1 MPGLYVLRATQTEAL
16 AHALI
21 ARLRA
26 QPRPGVLAPQNIVVA
41 HVGLGAWLKQAMATL
56 PGPDGTPGIAANLK
70 FEVPFEWLS
79 RLKRTLLGPH
89 VVEAQAWRREALRW
103 RIHALLPGLDEPA
116 VRGYLQAQP
125 VGGPGRFELAD
136 HLAGLYTQ
144 YLVYRRD
151 WLAAAERGTESHWQ
165 ARLWR
170 QLVAAERR
178 PHRGHQIGEL
188 LAALAR
194 AHSPAPD
201 PRLEPL
207 HLFGLN
213 HLPPDTW
220 SVLRALTR
228 HCAIHLYLLDP
239 VQGWWGDLERPA
251 VAARRQLFSPPAA
264 WPDSG
269 ESPHALVAALGR
281 AGQQFHAQLLE
292 CEVREELEL
301 PAFEPQV
308 PGLLGRLQQSIQ
320 RLLPAFC
327 GMPIAAPEQW
337 LAARTDRSLRVHV
350 CHTRLRELQVLRDAL
365 LDLLAAHPELHPR
378 DIVVMAP
385 AIGEYAELIPAVFGA
400 IGAPPTAQQRRL
412 PYHLADRALL
422 RLHPLLAQFERLLS
436 FDQTR
441 LTHGEVLDL
450 MAQPAIARRLGLDA
464 GGLDTLATWL
474 SASRVAWGFD
484 AAMKTT
490 FGAAAEPRQTWSWA
504 LDRLF
509 MGYLSGA
516 DPEFASFAGIHP
528 LPGVTEP
535 STALLGALDLLL
547 ERLADWRD
555 GLSRQLPLSRWSRW
569 LETRVEGLFAADPA
583 DPDESEALALLH
595 GACAA
600 LAEQAD
606 NAAQD
611 PPVGI
616 AEVRTAL
623 RDLLAESPARQS
635 FLRGAITFCGMVPA
649 RVIPFEVV
657 CLLGLNE
664 GEFPRQAVAGGLN
677 LIEEHPR
684 PGDRHTRDEDQYLFL
699 EALMSARRALH
710 LSFLGRDPLTDEPGN
725 PATPLAE
732 LLDLL
737 AREHGPP
744 APGRPLPWRIEHAL
758 QPFAPRYF
766 QPRQNR
772 PAAGVR
778 RGRQTIG
785 QDPAPAGPGR
795 LDDAPDPALFTYA
808 AAVAP
813 AGDPRA
819 TVTPFVPDPQ
829 ARVAERA
836 EHGVRMPLPLPEL
849 LSWLRDAPRYSLRQ
863 GLKLSLDAL
872 DERQPAES
880 ERLEARLPPLDA
892 VPLRL
897 FERLRRTGSGSAPPQ
912 APPWLADSGLLPPG
926 LPGALAWATVRD
938 QAEDALETLR
948 QRAPGLLGTS
958 RQRLP
963 VVLAVP
969 ALRGE
974 LRCFVGTD
982 GSWTL
987 LGARLAKPAEHRHL
1001 LPLWAQYAVLRLQR
1015 PEQPVH
1021 ALLLCGDSKG
1031 KAVFDPR
1038 PVRWAERP
1046 LTQLR
1051 TQLSWLCAQVDAAR
1065 QQPSWWFPHTAWKW
1079 LGGRTPEARRAT
1091 GLMAWRGVREHP
1103 GESAY
1108 QPPYAAWIAR
1118 GHDFLDPEA
1127 AAHPVFAALA
1137 THLQALVE
1145 EA

>member
-1 MPGLYVLRATQTEAL
+1 M
-16 AHALI
+16 
-21 ARLRA
+21 
-26 QPRPGVLAPQNIVVA
+26 LAPQNIVVA
-41 HVGLGAWLKQAMATL
+41 HAGLGAWLKQAMATL
-56 PGPDGTPGIAANLK
+56 PGPAGSPGIAANLK

-103 RIHALLPGLDEPA
+103 RIHALLPELDEAA

-125 VGGPGRFELAD
+125 VDGPGRFELAD
-136 HLAGLYTQ
+136 HLAGVYTQ

-151 WLAAAERGTESHWQ
+151 WLAAAERGAEPHWQ

-178 PHRGHQIGEL
+178 PHRGHQISAL
-188 LAALAR
+188 LAALGR
-194 AHSPAPD
+194 SPGHLPD
-201 PRLEPL
+201 RRLEPL

-220 SVLRALTR
+220 SVLRALAR

-251 VAARRQLFSPPAA
+251 VAARRQLLRPATLSG
-264 WPDSG
+264 SG

-281 AGQQFHAQLLE
+281 AGQQFQAQLLE

-301 PAFEPQV
+301 PALEAQV

-327 GMPIAAPEQW
+327 GTPIGTAGQW
-337 LAARTDRSLRVHV
+337 FAARADSSLRVHV

-365 LDLLAAHPELHPR
+365 LGLLAAHPELHPR

-400 IGAPPTAQQRRL
+400 VGAPPTALQRRL

-436 FDQTR
+436 FDQVR
-441 LTHGEVLDL
+441 MTHGEVLDL
-450 MAQPAIARRLGLDA
+450 LAQPAIARRLGLDA
-464 GGLDTLATWL
+464 GGLATLEAWL

-484 AAMKTT
+484 GAMKTA
-490 FGAAAEPRQTWSWA
+490 FGAAAEHRQTWSWA

-535 STALLGALDLLL
+535 ATTLLGALDLLL
-547 ERLADWRD
+547 ERLADWRA
-555 GLSRQLPLSRWSRW
+555 GLSRQRPLSRWSRW
-569 LETRVEGLFAADPA
+569 LETRIEGLFAADPA

-600 LAEQAD
+600 LAEQAE

-611 PPVGI
+611 PLVGI

-664 GEFPRQAVAGGLN
+664 GEFPRPATASGLN
-677 LIEEHPR
+677 LIEEQPR
-684 PGDRHTRDEDQYLFL
+684 PGDRNTRDEDQYLFL

-710 LSFLGRDPLTDEPGN
+710 LSFLGRDPHTDEPGN

-737 AREHGPP
+737 AREHGPL
-744 APGRPLPWRIEHAL
+744 APGLPPPWRIEHAL

-766 QPRQNR
+766 QPREAA
-772 PAAGVR
+772 PAAGAR
-778 RGRQTIG
+778 RTRHP
-785 QDPAPAGPGR
+785 PAPAEAMRSPPSPPS
-795 LDDAPDPALFTYA
+795 LDGGPDPALFTYA
-808 AAVAP
+808 AAVPPTRNLHAS
-813 AGDPRA
+813 
-819 TVTPFVPDPQ
+819 VTPFVPDPQ
-829 ARVAERA
+829 ARSAGRA
-836 EHGVRMPLPLPEL
+836 EPGHRMPMPMPLAEL
-849 LSWLRDAPRYSLRQ
+849 LSWLRDAPRFSLRQ

-897 FERLRRTGSGSAPPQ
+897 FERLRRAGSTSAPTQ

-926 LPGALAWATVRD
+926 LPGAQAWAVVRE
-938 QAEDALETLR
+938 QAEAALEALR
-948 QRAPGLLGTS
+948 RRAPALLGRS
-958 RQRLP
+958 RERLP
-963 VVLAVP
+963 AVLDTP

-974 LRCFVGTD
+974 LRCLAGED

-1001 LPLWAQYAVLRLQR
+1001 LPLWAQYAVLRLVL
-1015 PEQPVH
+1015 PEQPVR
-1021 ALLLCGDSKG
+1021 ALLLCGDSQG

-1038 PVRWAERP
+1038 PARWTERP

-1051 TQLSWLCAQVDAAR
+1051 AQLSWLCAQVDAAR

-1079 LGGRTPEARRAT
+1079 LQGRTPERQRSE
-1091 GLMAWRGVREHP
+1091 GQLAWRGVREHP

-1118 GHDFLDPEA
+1118 GHDFLDPA
-1127 AAHPVFAALA
+1127 SPAHPVFAALA
-1137 THLQALVE
+1137 TRLHALVE
-1145 EA
+1145 DP